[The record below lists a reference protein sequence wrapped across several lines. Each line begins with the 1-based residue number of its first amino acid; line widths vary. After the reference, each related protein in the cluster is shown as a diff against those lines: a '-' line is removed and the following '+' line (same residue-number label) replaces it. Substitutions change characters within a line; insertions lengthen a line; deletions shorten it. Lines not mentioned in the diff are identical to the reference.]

1 MDRID
6 LSCTKNGKESTNVMG
21 GRRTSCGTARIEQ
34 LGPSVTQP
42 EADAPT
48 LQYISGQSLSFSI
61 SPLPESTFPVKKH
74 DRQT

>member
-48 LQYISGQSLSFSI
+48 LQYISG
-61 SPLPESTFPVKKH
+61 
-74 DRQT
+74 